1 MRDVVKMGCVG
12 WHSIYWAKA
21 SAGPGSPNWPV
32 RFGTIDHDSFGV
44 DRLCILIIML
54 LSKYY
59 RNRQTYIQSYSVRT
73 SKWYSDG

>member
-1 MRDVVKMGCVG
+1 MVYVVESVLFICVDCMRDVVKMGCVG

-44 DRLCILIIML
+44 DRLC
-54 LSKYY
+54 
-59 RNRQTYIQSYSVRT
+59 VVV
-73 SKWYSDG
+73 